1 MARKKINKFTG
12 TFQIFFSSIKTYFLY
27 LDQIAKY
34 LAFPVFGQLL
44 GIILIFTVTYYFR
57 TQFYNY
63 INLSVFYVILIPFL
77 LIFLKAFYNYLVAFA
92 SLNLLFYTVSGKS
105 KVKKIDFKANDN
117 VIIRKMPNYI
127 VLLFLLSVIGIIIS
141 IPPLLFISPFIWLF
155 LCLCIQVF
163 ALEGDVSPIKAIS
176 RSVELVKNNILSTVI
191 MIILC
196 YIVTYWFLP
205 NLFIWAFEKLSLVS
219 ALITPYE
226 QFFELVPLDNINSY
240 LSLANYS
247 IDPLTIAKFA
257 AEYTISFIIISF
269 TLPFRCCCFTE
280 LYRNFDSNKIKEF
293 SKETDEIITRA
304 TGKKRK
310 N

>member
-92 SLNLLFYTVSGKS
+92 SLNLLFYTVFGKS

-163 ALEGDVSPIKAIS
+163 ALEGDVSPVKAIS

-196 YIVTYWFLP
+196 YIATYWFLP

-219 ALITPYE
+219 ALINPYE